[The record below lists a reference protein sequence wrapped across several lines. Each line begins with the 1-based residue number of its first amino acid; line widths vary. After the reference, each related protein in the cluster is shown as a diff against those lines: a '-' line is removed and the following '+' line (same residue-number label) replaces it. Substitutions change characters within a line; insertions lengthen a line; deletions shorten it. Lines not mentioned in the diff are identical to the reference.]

1 MNHLLPHLAQRV
13 LNTPLALHPAKATVV
28 MTALADRL
36 GIRSLMHADGLPAL
50 AAEGDEY
57 GFAEPGRN
65 VHVGYQNVLGVAII
79 EIQGTLIQKL
89 GCLNSFSGL
98 TGYDGIRQNFL
109 MALDDPDVKAI
120 VFDTSSPG
128 GECSGAFELADL
140 IYESRG
146 EKPIWAICDDHA
158 YSAAYLL
165 ASSADRI
172 IVPRT
177 GGVGSIGIIMAHTDF
192 SQALAGA
199 GIKVTFVTYGDRK
212 ADGHPEIP
220 LSDEALAAY
229 QADVDTLGDLFCE
242 TVARNR
248 NIAAATVRDTQAACF
263 MGAKGVSIGLA
274 DEVAAPDAAF
284 RALIKQ
290 ISA

>member
-1 MNHLLPHLAQRV
+1 MHNKLAHLSQRV
-13 LNTPLALHPAKATVV
+13 INTPLLIHPAKASVV
-28 MTALADRL
+28 LAALADRI
-36 GIRSLMHADGLPAL
+36 GVAKMVHMDGSIAL
-50 AAEGDEY
+50 ASEGDEY

-65 VHVGYQNVLGVAII
+65 VRVGYENVLGVAII
-79 EIQGTLIQKL
+79 EVQGTLIQKL
-89 GCLNSFSGL
+89 GSLNSYSGL

-120 VFDTSSPG
+120 VFDTCSPG

-199 GIKVTFVTYGDRK
+199 GIKVTFVTYGARK

-242 TVARNR
+242 TIARNR

-284 RALIKQ
+284 RALIQK
-290 ISA
+290 IS